1 MFNRVKTSVIF
12 FVLLGAMN
20 GIMISLTGSF
30 FLDYIVRNYTTEV
43 TLSYADWLVICA
55 PCFACVG
62 ALFNL
67 AVAIFMHEEELP
79 EEKSKRKSKK
89 KKSTTKKKSVKK
101 A

>member
-1 MFNRVKTSVIF
+1 MFNRVKTSVVF
-12 FVLLGAMN
+12 FVILGAMN

-30 FLDYIVRNYTTEV
+30 FLDYIVRNYTTEI
-43 TLSYADWLVICA
+43 TLSYADWLVVCA

-79 EEKSKRKSKK
+79 EEKEKRKSKRK
-89 KKSTTKKKSVKK
+89 KTVRKNSNKKS
-101 A
+101 